1 MLSVLRGNLKFKL
14 FFFSLN
20 IHICNHSCT
29 WKELLNYKNFLRRF
43 PLLRGQKI
51 RHFNILSLDMNCCV
65 NVVYFSERAD
75 SYG

>member
-1 MLSVLRGNLKFKL
+1 MLSVLRGNLKFKYL
-14 FFFSLN
+14 FFNEYSYLQPFLHVERAFELQEFSV
-20 IHICNHSCT
+20 S
-29 WKELLNYKNFLRRF
+29 F
-43 PLLRGQKI
+43 PLLWGQER